1 MRKSNKRSRPWQRQP
16 SDRDEAAEVEAPD
29 RLLLSALKFWEVERD
44 LIGER
49 MGAIGVRQSN
59 PSAGAAGQSIQ
70 RKLDTTG
77 DTALVKGNEHEK
89 PNKGH
94 AALKILAQHIAQQL
108 KERGFCV
115 VFDHDLERCWPS
127 REMSRSEREREIQ
140 DFAESQGWTAAIPD
154 AGFATRA
161 IFQGAEP
168 SIDVESITISGPEI
182 SSQ

>member
-1 MRKSNKRSRPWQRQP
+1 MRKSNKHSRPWQRQP

-70 RKLDTTG
+70 RKLDTTS

-94 AALKILAQHIAQQL
+94 AALKILAQHITQQL
-108 KERGFCV
+108 NERGFCV
-115 VFDHDLERCWPS
+115 VFEHDLERCWPS
-127 REMSRSEREREIQ
+127 SGMSQAEREGKIQ
-140 DFAESQGWTAAIPD
+140 AFAESQGWTAAILES
-154 AGFATRA
+154 AFGTRA
-161 IFQGAEP
+161 IFRQAGTWL
-168 SIDVESITISGPEI
+168 S
-182 SSQ
+182 